1 MRTRLFT
8 AAPIRPERNVKARAI
23 LDTPERQNAALAL
36 QDIIINSPVPRHAVM
51 EISSRNVVEGTAR
64 APHRAMYKAM
74 SLTDDDIAKPFVGVC
89 HTGNEATPCNIHLPR
104 LAIKAKQGVA
114 DAGAT
119 PREFSTI
126 AVSDGIAM
134 GHEGMKSSL
143 VSREVIADSIE
154 LMVRAHQYDALV
166 GIAGC
171 DKSLPG
177 TMMAMARLNI
187 PSVFVY
193 GGTIMP
199 GVLADGRELTIVDVY
214 EAVGAY
220 DSGNIS
226 LEQLKDIEDTAC
238 PNAGSCGGMF
248 TANTMASISEAIGLA
263 LPGSASPP
271 AEDARREEMAYQTGA
286 ACARLLLESGTRPRD
301 ILTFE
306 AFENAIAMLN
316 AVGGSTNGILHLLAL
331 SREVGVNL
339 TYDDFE
345 RVRKRTP
352 HITDMKPGG
361 NYVMNS
367 LDRIG
372 GIPRVMAK
380 LLDAGLLNGDCIT
393 VTGRTISENLGSE
406 NTRVWLSQAP
416 GATSTGVASPAAAAS
431 PPTSPATPPTAT
443 ASTTFAASQDHPA
456 KKGAD
461 VPPDH
466 APGILRGVENPI
478 HRTGTALI
486 LKGTLAPDGAVIK
499 TAGVEM
505 SSFEGRARVFD
516 REEEAFEAVSQ
527 GKIVPGDVVV
537 IRYEGPK
544 GGPGMREML
553 ATTAALVGQGLGRQ
567 VAMVTD
573 GRFSGGTRGFMVG
586 HVAPEAY
593 VGGPIAL
600 VEDGDA
606 IRIDT
611 DSNSIDIVVPDREMD
626 ARRARW
632 QRPPPNYEDG
642 ALAKFASL
650 VGSASEG
657 AVTRPVLP

>member
-1 MRTRLFT
+1 M
-8 AAPIRPERNVKARAI
+8 K
-23 LDTPERQNAALAL
+23 
-36 QDIIINSPVPRHAVM
+36 
-51 EISSRNVVEGTAR
+51 ISSRNVVEGTAR

-74 SLTDDDIAKPFVGVC
+74 GLTNEDLSKSFVGVS
-89 HTGNEATPCNIHLPR
+89 HTGNEATPCNIHLPN
-104 LAIKAKQGVA
+104 LAKQAKQGVT
-114 DAGAT
+114 DGGAT

-143 VSREVIADSIE
+143 ISREIIADSIE

-177 TMMAMARLNI
+177 TMMGMIRLNI

-199 GVLADGRELTIVDVY
+199 GMLDGRELTVVDVY

-220 DSGNIS
+220 DAGKITAEELENI
-226 LEQLKDIEDTAC
+226 ENVAC
-238 PNAGSCGGMF
+238 PSAGSCGGMF

-271 AEDARREEMAYQTGA
+271 AEDERRDKIVYETGK
-286 ACARLLLESGTRPRD
+286 ACTKLLELGIRPLD
-301 ILTFE
+301 IVTFE
-306 AFENAIAMLN
+306 AFENSITMLN
-316 AVGGSTNGILHLLAL
+316 AVGGSTNGILHLLAMAN
-331 SREVGVNL
+331 EAGVNL

-345 RVRKRTP
+345 RIRKKTP
-352 HITDMKPGG
+352 HLADMKPGG

-367 LDRIG
+367 LDKIG
-372 GIPRVMAK
+372 GIPLIMKK
-380 LLDAGLLNGDCIT
+380 LLDKNLIHGDVIT
-393 VTGRTISENLGSE
+393 VTGKTIKENLDNLAIVEVTEQQIVRPVDQPIHEVG
-406 NTRVWLSQAP
+406 
-416 GATSTGVASPAAAAS
+416 
-431 PPTSPATPPTAT
+431 TA
-443 ASTTFAASQDHPA
+443 
-456 KKGAD
+456 
-461 VPPDH
+461 V
-466 APGILRGVENPI
+466 ILR
-478 HRTGTALI
+478 
-486 LKGTLAPDGAVIK
+486 GTLAPEGAVIK

-505 SSFEGRARVFD
+505 TEFTGIAKVYD
-516 REEEAFEAVSQ
+516 REEYAFESVA
-527 GKIVPGDVVV
+527 KGDVEEGDVMI

-553 ATTAALVGQGLGRQ
+553 STTAALVGQGLGKK

-586 HVAPEAY
+586 HVAPEAF

-600 VEDGDA
+600 VQNGDKISINLEDC
-606 IRIDT
+606 
-611 DSNSIDIVVPDREMD
+611 SINLHVSDEELENRKKQW
-626 ARRARW
+626 RR
-632 QRPPPNYEDG
+632 PEPNYSTG

-650 VGSASEG
+650 VGSAAKG
-657 AVTRPVLP
+657 AITKPAQY

>member
-1 MRTRLFT
+1 
-8 AAPIRPERNVKARAI
+8 
-23 LDTPERQNAALAL
+23 
-36 QDIIINSPVPRHAVM
+36 M
-51 EISSRNVVEGTAR
+51 EISSRNVVEGTSR

-74 SLTDDDIAKPFVGVC
+74 GLTDNDLAKPFVGVC
-89 HTGNEATPCNIHLPR
+89 HTGNEATPCNIHLPG
-104 LAIKAKQGVA
+104 LAQKAKDGVKA
-114 DAGAT
+114 NGAT

-199 GVLADGRELTIVDVY
+199 GMLDGKELTVVDVY
-214 EAVGAY
+214 EAVGSY
-220 DSGNIS
+220 DAGKIS
-226 LEQLKDIEDTAC
+226 LEELKNIENTAC

-248 TANTMASISEAIGLA
+248 TANTMASISEAIGIA

-271 AEDARREEMAYQTGA
+271 AEDDRREKIVYETGK
-286 ACARLLLESGTRPRD
+286 ACTELLAQNIKPRD

-306 AFENAIAMLN
+306 SFENAITMLN

-331 SREVGVNL
+331 ANEVGIKL

-345 RVRKRTP
+345 RIRKKTP
-352 HITDMKPGG
+352 HIADMKPGG
-361 NYVMNS
+361 GYVMNS
-367 LDRIG
+367 LDKIG
-372 GIPRVMAK
+372 GIPLIMKK
-380 LLDAGLLNGDCIT
+380 LLDNNLIHGNVLT
-393 VTGRTISENLGSE
+393 VTGKTIKENIRQYKIS
-406 NTRVWLSQAP
+406 S
-416 GATSTGVASPAAAAS
+416 TSDQQIVRE
-431 PPTSPATPPTAT
+431 
-443 ASTTFAASQDHPA
+443 
-456 KKGAD
+456 
-461 VPPDH
+461 
-466 APGILRGVENPI
+466 IENPL
-478 HRTGTALI
+478 HGVGTAVI

-505 SSFEGRARVFD
+505 TKFTGHARVFD
-516 REEEAFEAVSQ
+516 GEESAFDSVANGEI
-527 GKIVPGDVVV
+527 KEGDVIV

-553 ATTAALVGQGLGRQ
+553 ATTAAIVGQGLGKK
-567 VAMVTD
+567 VAMITD

-586 HVAPEAY
+586 HVAPEAF

-600 VEDGDA
+600 VKDGDK
-606 IRIDT
+606 ISINIED
-611 DSNSIDIVVPDREMD
+611 NSVNLHVSEEELK
-626 ARRARW
+626 
-632 QRPPPNYEDG
+632 QRSTEWRMPNPNYTSG
-642 ALAKFASL
+642 ALAKYAFL
-650 VGSASEG
+650 VGSAAQG
-657 AVTRPVLP
+657 AITDPNNADIDRK

>member
-1 MRTRLFT
+1 
-8 AAPIRPERNVKARAI
+8 
-23 LDTPERQNAALAL
+23 
-36 QDIIINSPVPRHAVM
+36 M

-64 APHRAMYKAM
+64 SPHRAMYKAM
-74 SLTDDDIAKPFVGVC
+74 GLNDDDLSKQFIGVC
-89 HTGNEATPCNIHLPR
+89 HTGNEATPCNIHLPQ
-104 LAIKAKQGVA
+104 LALEAKRGVS
-114 DAGAT
+114 DTGAT

-193 GGTIMP
+193 GGTIKP
-199 GVLADGRELTIVDVY
+199 GMLDGKELTVVDVY

-220 DSGNIS
+220 DAGKLS
-226 LEQLKDIEDTAC
+226 LEDLKNIENVAC

-271 AEDARREEMAYQTGA
+271 AEDDRRNTMVYDSGV
-286 ACARLLLESGTRPRD
+286 ACAKLLEMNIRPKE

-306 AFENAIAMLN
+306 AFENAIMMLN
-316 AVGGSTNGILHLLAL
+316 SVGGSTNGILHLLAL
-331 SREVGVNL
+331 ANEVNIDL

-345 RVRKRTP
+345 RIRKKTP
-352 HITDMKPGG
+352 HLADMKPGG
-361 NYVMNS
+361 NYVIES

-372 GIPRVMAK
+372 GIPFVLKK
-380 LLDAGLLNGDCIT
+380 LLEKGLLNENCIT
-393 VTGRTISENLGSE
+393 VTGKTIKENLNSITLPNAE
-406 NTRVWLSQAP
+406 QNIVRS
-416 GATSTGVASPAAAAS
+416 
-431 PPTSPATPPTAT
+431 
-443 ASTTFAASQDHPA
+443 
-456 KKGAD
+456 
-461 VPPDH
+461 
-466 APGILRGVENPI
+466 IENPI
-478 HRTGTALI
+478 HEVGTAVV
-486 LKGTLAPDGAVIK
+486 LKGTLAPEGAVIK

-505 SSFEGRARVFD
+505 TKFTGNAKVYD
-516 REEEAFEAVSQ
+516 REELAFDAVSK
-527 GKIVPGDVVV
+527 GGIDEGDVVV

-553 ATTAALVGQGLGRQ
+553 ATTAALVGQGLGKK

-600 VEDGDA
+600 VKNGDK
-606 IRIDT
+606 ITIDT
-611 DSNSIDIVVPDREMD
+611 ETNIIDLHVSSEELENRKKEWKKPE
-626 ARRARW
+626 
-632 QRPPPNYEDG
+632 PNYSSG
-642 ALAKFASL
+642 ALAKFATL
-650 VGSASEG
+650 VGSAANG
-657 AVTRPVLP
+657 AVTYANP

>member
-1 MRTRLFT
+1 
-8 AAPIRPERNVKARAI
+8 
-23 LDTPERQNAALAL
+23 
-36 QDIIINSPVPRHAVM
+36 M

-64 APHRAMYKAM
+64 SPHRAMYKAM
-74 SLTDDDIAKPFVGVC
+74 GLNDDDLSKQFIGVC
-89 HTGNEATPCNIHLPR
+89 HTGNEATPCNIHLPQ
-104 LAIKAKQGVA
+104 LALEAKRGVS
-114 DAGAT
+114 DTGAT

-143 VSREVIADSIE
+143 ISREVIADSIE

-193 GGTIMP
+193 GGTIKP
-199 GVLADGRELTIVDVY
+199 GMLDGKELTVVDVY

-220 DSGNIS
+220 DAGKLS
-226 LEQLKDIEDTAC
+226 LEDLKNIENVAC

-271 AEDARREEMAYQTGA
+271 AEDDRRNTMVYDSGV
-286 ACARLLLESGTRPRD
+286 ACAKLLEMGIRPRE

-306 AFENAIAMLN
+306 AFENAIMMLN
-316 AVGGSTNGILHLLAL
+316 SVGGSTNGILHLLAL
-331 SREVGVNL
+331 ANEVNIDL

-345 RVRKRTP
+345 RIRKKTP
-352 HITDMKPGG
+352 HLADMKPGG
-361 NYVMNS
+361 NYVMES

-372 GIPRVMAK
+372 GIPFVLKK
-380 LLDAGLLNGDCIT
+380 LLEKGLLNENCMT
-393 VTGRTISENLGSE
+393 VTGKTIKENLNSITLP
-406 NTRVWLSQAP
+406 NTEQNIVRS
-416 GATSTGVASPAAAAS
+416 
-431 PPTSPATPPTAT
+431 
-443 ASTTFAASQDHPA
+443 
-456 KKGAD
+456 
-461 VPPDH
+461 
-466 APGILRGVENPI
+466 IENPL
-478 HRTGTALI
+478 HEVGTAVVV
-486 LKGTLAPDGAVIK
+486 KGTLAPEGAVIK

-505 SSFEGRARVFD
+505 TKFTGNAKVYD
-516 REEEAFEAVSQ
+516 REELAFDAVSK
-527 GKIVPGDVVV
+527 GEIDEGDVVV

-553 ATTAALVGQGLGRQ
+553 ATTAALVGQGLGKK

-600 VEDGDA
+600 VKNGDKVT
-606 IRIDT
+606 IDT
-611 DSNSIDIVVPDREMD
+611 ETNIIDLHVSSEELENRKKEWNKPE
-626 ARRARW
+626 
-632 QRPPPNYEDG
+632 PNYSSG
-642 ALAKFASL
+642 ALAKFATL
-650 VGSASEG
+650 VGSAANG
-657 AVTRPVLP
+657 AVTYANP

>member
-1 MRTRLFT
+1 MT
-8 AAPIRPERNVKARAI
+8 
-23 LDTPERQNAALAL
+23 
-36 QDIIINSPVPRHAVM
+36 
-51 EISSRNVVEGTAR
+51 ISSRNVVEGTSR

-74 SLTDDDIAKPFVGVC
+74 GLTDDDISKSFVGVC
-89 HTGNEATPCNIHLPR
+89 HTGNEATPCNIHLPS
-104 LAIKAKQGVA
+104 LAQKAKQGVT
-114 DAGAT
+114 DGGAT

-143 VSREVIADSIE
+143 ISREVIADSIE
-154 LMVRAHQYDALV
+154 LMVRAHQYDAIV

-199 GVLADGRELTIVDVY
+199 GMLNGEELTIVDVY
-214 EAVGAY
+214 EAVGSY
-220 DSGNIS
+220 DAGKIS
-226 LEQLKDIEDTAC
+226 LEELKNIENVAC

-271 AEDARREEMAYQTGA
+271 AEDDRREKIVYDTGF
-286 ACARLLLESGTRPRD
+286 ACAKLLELGIKPRE

-306 AFENAIAMLN
+306 AFENAITMLN

-331 SREVGVNL
+331 SNEAGIKL

-345 RVRKRTP
+345 RIRKKTP
-352 HITDMKPGG
+352 HIADMKPGG
-361 NYVMNS
+361 SYVMNS
-367 LDRIG
+367 LDKIG
-372 GIPRVMAK
+372 GIPFVLKK
-380 LLDAGLLNGDCIT
+380 LFEKNLINPNVIT
-393 VTGRTISENLGSE
+393 VTGKTIKENIEQFSIP
-406 NTRVWLSQAP
+406 NIPDQQIVKSAD
-416 GATSTGVASPAAAAS
+416 
-431 PPTSPATPPTAT
+431 TPL
-443 ASTTFAASQDHPA
+443 H
-456 KKGAD
+456 D
-461 VPPDH
+461 V
-466 APGILRGVENPI
+466 
-478 HRTGTALI
+478 GTALI

-499 TAGVEM
+499 TAGVDMTE
-505 SSFEGRARVFD
+505 FTGTAKVFD
-516 REEEAFEAVSQ
+516 REELAFDAVSK
-527 GKIVPGDVVV
+527 GEIDEGSVVV

-553 ATTAALVGQGLGRQ
+553 ATTAALVGQGLGKK

-586 HVAPEAY
+586 HVAPEAF

-600 VEDGDA
+600 IKDGDE
-606 IRIDT
+606 ISINTND
-611 DSNSIDIVVPDREMD
+611 NSIHLHVSEDELKQRKEQWVRPD
-626 ARRARW
+626 
-632 QRPPPNYEDG
+632 PNYTSG
-642 ALAKFASL
+642 ALAKYASL
-650 VGSASEG
+650 VGSAAQG
-657 AVTRPVLP
+657 AITKPAEY

>member
-1 MRTRLFT
+1 MF
-8 AAPIRPERNVKARAI
+8 K
-23 LDTPERQNAALAL
+23 
-36 QDIIINSPVPRHAVM
+36 M

-74 SLTDDDIAKPFVGVC
+74 GLTDDDLSKPFVGVC
-89 HTGNEATPCNIHLPR
+89 HTGNEATPCNIHLPK
-104 LAIKAKQGVA
+104 LAQNAKNGVI
-114 DAGAT
+114 DGGAT

-199 GVLADGRELTIVDVY
+199 GILDGKELTVVDVY
-214 EAVGAY
+214 EAVGSY
-220 DSGNIS
+220 DAGKIS
-226 LEQLKDIEDTAC
+226 LEELKNIENTAC

-248 TANTMASISEAIGLA
+248 TANTMASISEAIGIA

-271 AEDARREEMAYQTGA
+271 AEDDRREKMVYDTGI
-286 ACARLLLESGTRPRD
+286 ACTELLTQNIKPRD

-306 AFENAIAMLN
+306 SFENAITMLN

-331 SREVGVNL
+331 ANEVGIKL

-345 RVRKRTP
+345 RIRKKTP
-352 HITDMKPGG
+352 HIADMKPGG
-361 NYVMNS
+361 GYVMNS
-367 LDRIG
+367 LDKIG
-372 GIPRVMAK
+372 GIPLVMKK
-380 LLDAGLLNGDCIT
+380 LLDNNLIHGNTLT
-393 VTGRTISENLGSE
+393 VTGKTIEENIK
-406 NTRVWLSQAP
+406 QYKI
-416 GATSTGVASPAAAAS
+416 
-431 PPTSPATPPTAT
+431 
-443 ASTTFAASQDHPA
+443 STTEQQI
-456 KKGAD
+456 
-461 VPPDH
+461 V
-466 APGILRGVENPI
+466 REVENPL
-478 HRTGTALI
+478 HGVGTAVI
-486 LKGTLAPDGAVIK
+486 LKGTLAPEGAVIK

-505 SSFEGRARVFD
+505 TKFTGKARVFD
-516 REEEAFEAVSQ
+516 SEESAFDSVANGE
-527 GKIVPGDVVV
+527 INEGDVLV

-553 ATTAALVGQGLGRQ
+553 ATTAALVGQGLGKK
-567 VAMVTD
+567 VAMITD

-586 HVAPEAY
+586 HVAPEAF

-600 VEDGDA
+600 VKDGDE
-606 IRIDT
+606 ISINIED
-611 DSNSIDIVVPDREMD
+611 NSVNLHVSEKELE
-626 ARRARW
+626 
-632 QRPPPNYEDG
+632 QRSKKWIMPKPNYKSG
-642 ALAKFASL
+642 ALAKYALL
-650 VGSASEG
+650 VGSAANG
-657 AVTRPVLP
+657 AITDPSNFLK

>member
-1 MRTRLFT
+1 
-8 AAPIRPERNVKARAI
+8 
-23 LDTPERQNAALAL
+23 
-36 QDIIINSPVPRHAVM
+36 M

-64 APHRAMYKAM
+64 SPHRAMYKAM
-74 SLTDDDIAKPFVGVC
+74 GLNDDDLSKQFIGVC
-89 HTGNEATPCNIHLPR
+89 HTGNEATPCNIHLPQ
-104 LAIKAKQGVA
+104 LALEAKRGVS
-114 DAGAT
+114 DTGAT

-193 GGTIMP
+193 GGTIKP
-199 GVLADGRELTIVDVY
+199 GMLDGKELTVVDVY

-220 DSGNIS
+220 DAGKLS
-226 LEQLKDIEDTAC
+226 LEDLKNIENVAC

-271 AEDARREEMAYQTGA
+271 AEDDRRNTMVYDSGV
-286 ACARLLLESGTRPRD
+286 ACAKLLEMNIRPKE

-306 AFENAIAMLN
+306 AFENAIMMLN
-316 AVGGSTNGILHLLAL
+316 SVGGSTNGILHLLAL
-331 SREVGVNL
+331 ANEVNVEL

-345 RVRKRTP
+345 RIRKKTP
-352 HITDMKPGG
+352 HLADMKPGG
-361 NYVMNS
+361 NYVMES

-372 GIPRVMAK
+372 GIPFVLKK
-380 LLDAGLLNGDCIT
+380 LLEKGLLNENCIT
-393 VTGRTISENLGSE
+393 VTGKTIKENLNSITLP
-406 NTRVWLSQAP
+406 NTEQSIVRS
-416 GATSTGVASPAAAAS
+416 
-431 PPTSPATPPTAT
+431 
-443 ASTTFAASQDHPA
+443 
-456 KKGAD
+456 
-461 VPPDH
+461 
-466 APGILRGVENPI
+466 IENPI
-478 HRTGTALI
+478 HEVGTAVV
-486 LKGTLAPDGAVIK
+486 LKGTLAPEGAVIK

-505 SSFEGRARVFD
+505 TKFTGNAKVYD
-516 REEEAFEAVSQ
+516 REELAFDAVSK
-527 GKIVPGDVVV
+527 GEIDEGDVVV

-553 ATTAALVGQGLGRQ
+553 ATTAALVGQGLGKK

-586 HVAPEAY
+586 HVSPEAY
-593 VGGPIAL
+593 VGGPIAF
-600 VEDGDA
+600 VKNGDK
-606 IRIDT
+606 ITIDT
-611 DSNSIDIVVPDREMD
+611 ETNIIDLHVSSEELENRKKEWKKPN
-626 ARRARW
+626 
-632 QRPPPNYEDG
+632 PNYSTG
-642 ALAKFASL
+642 ALAKFATL
-650 VGSASEG
+650 VGSAANG
-657 AVTRPVLP
+657 AVTYANP

>member
-1 MRTRLFT
+1 
-8 AAPIRPERNVKARAI
+8 
-23 LDTPERQNAALAL
+23 
-36 QDIIINSPVPRHAVM
+36 M

-74 SLTDDDIAKPFVGVC
+74 GLNDDDLSKPFIGVC
-89 HTGNEATPCNIHLPR
+89 HTGNEATPCNIHLPK
-104 LAIKAKQGVA
+104 LALKAKEGVL
-114 DAGAT
+114 DGGAT

-126 AVSDGIAM
+126 AISDGIAM

-177 TMMAMARLNI
+177 TMMAMARLNL

-199 GVLADGRELTIVDVY
+199 GMLDGRELTVVDVY
-214 EAVGAY
+214 EAVGQY
-220 DSGNIS
+220 DTGQIS
-226 LEQLKDIEDTAC
+226 LEELKNIENTAC
-238 PNAGSCGGMF
+238 PGAGSCGGMF

-271 AEDARREEMAYQTGA
+271 AEDDRREKIVYDTGK
-286 ACARLLLESGTRPRD
+286 ACVKLLEQNIRPRD

-316 AVGGSTNGILHLLAL
+316 VVGGSTNGILHLLAL
-331 SREVGVNL
+331 ANEVGITL

-345 RVRKRTP
+345 RVRKKTP
-352 HITDMKPGG
+352 HLADMKPGG

-367 LDRIG
+367 LDKIG
-372 GIPRVMAK
+372 GIPFILKK
-380 LLDAGLLNGDCIT
+380 LLNKNLIHENTLT
-393 VTGRTISENLGSE
+393 VTGKSIKENIDSITI
-406 NTRVWLSQAP
+406 
-416 GATSTGVASPAAAAS
+416 
-431 PPTSPATPPTAT
+431 
-443 ASTTFAASQDHPA
+443 
-456 KKGAD
+456 
-461 VPPDH
+461 PD
-466 APGILRGVENPI
+466 ISDQKIVKSVEAPI
-478 HRTGTALI
+478 HSVGTAVI

-499 TAGVEM
+499 TSGIEITEFTGKAKI
-505 SSFEGRARVFD
+505 FD
-516 REEEAFEAVSQ
+516 REEDAFDATAKGE
-527 GKIVPGDVVV
+527 IEEGDVLV

-553 ATTAALVGQGLGRQ
+553 ATTAALIGQGLGKK

-573 GRFSGGTRGFMVG
+573 GRFSGGTRGFMIG
-586 HVAPEAY
+586 HVAPEAF

-600 VEDGDA
+600 VKNGDE
-606 IRIDT
+606 ISINT
-611 DSNSIDIVVPDREMD
+611 ETNSINLHVSKEELDS
-626 ARRARW
+626 RRKEWKA
-632 QRPPPNYEDG
+632 PKPNYTSG
-642 ALAKFASL
+642 ALAKYASL
-650 VGSASEG
+650 VGSAVEG
-657 AVTRPVLP
+657 AITKPI

>member
-1 MRTRLFT
+1 MF
-8 AAPIRPERNVKARAI
+8 K
-23 LDTPERQNAALAL
+23 
-36 QDIIINSPVPRHAVM
+36 M

-74 SLTDDDIAKPFVGVC
+74 GLTDDDLSKPFVGVC
-89 HTGNEATPCNIHLPR
+89 HTGNEATPCNIHLPG
-104 LAIKAKQGVA
+104 LAQKAKDGVK

-199 GVLADGRELTIVDVY
+199 GMLDGKELTVVDVY
-214 EAVGAY
+214 EAVGSY
-220 DSGNIS
+220 DAGKIS
-226 LEQLKDIEDTAC
+226 LEELKNLENTAC

-248 TANTMASISEAIGLA
+248 TANTMASISEAIGIA

-271 AEDARREEMAYQTGA
+271 AEDDRREKIVYETGK
-286 ACARLLLESGTRPRD
+286 ACTQLLAQNIKPRD

-306 AFENAIAMLN
+306 SFENAITMLN

-331 SREVGVNL
+331 ANEVGIKL
-339 TYDDFE
+339 SYDDFE
-345 RVRKRTP
+345 RIRKKTP
-352 HITDMKPGG
+352 HIADMKPGG
-361 NYVMNS
+361 GYVMNS
-367 LDRIG
+367 LDKIG
-372 GIPRVMAK
+372 GIPLIMKK
-380 LLDAGLLNGDCIT
+380 LLDNNLIHGNVLT
-393 VTGRTISENLGSE
+393 VTGKTIEENIRQYKVS
-406 NTRVWLSQAP
+406 S
-416 GATSTGVASPAAAAS
+416 TSDQQIVRE
-431 PPTSPATPPTAT
+431 
-443 ASTTFAASQDHPA
+443 
-456 KKGAD
+456 
-461 VPPDH
+461 
-466 APGILRGVENPI
+466 IENPL
-478 HRTGTALI
+478 HGVGTAVI
-486 LKGTLAPDGAVIK
+486 LKGTLAPEGAVIK

-505 SSFEGRARVFD
+505 TKFTGKARVFD
-516 REEEAFEAVSQ
+516 SEESAFDSVAKGE
-527 GKIVPGDVVV
+527 INEGDVLV

-553 ATTAALVGQGLGRQ
+553 ATTAAIVGQGLGKK
-567 VAMVTD
+567 VAMITD

-586 HVAPEAY
+586 HVAPEAF

-600 VEDGDA
+600 VKDGDE
-606 IRIDT
+606 ISINIED
-611 DSNSIDIVVPDREMD
+611 NSVNLHVSEEELK
-626 ARRARW
+626 
-632 QRPPPNYEDG
+632 QRSTEWRMPKPNYTSG
-642 ALAKFASL
+642 ALAKYAFL
-650 VGSASEG
+650 VGSAAQG
-657 AVTRPVLP
+657 AITDPNNVDIDRK

>member
-1 MRTRLFT
+1 
-8 AAPIRPERNVKARAI
+8 
-23 LDTPERQNAALAL
+23 
-36 QDIIINSPVPRHAVM
+36 M

-64 APHRAMYKAM
+64 SPHRAMYKAM
-74 SLTDDDIAKPFVGVC
+74 GLNDDDLSKQFIGVC
-89 HTGNEATPCNIHLPR
+89 HTGNEATPCNIHLPQ
-104 LAIKAKQGVA
+104 LALEAKRGVS
-114 DAGAT
+114 DTGAT

-193 GGTIMP
+193 GGTIKP
-199 GVLADGRELTIVDVY
+199 GMLDGKELTVVDVY

-220 DSGNIS
+220 DAGKLS
-226 LEQLKDIEDTAC
+226 LEDLKNIENVAC

-271 AEDARREEMAYQTGA
+271 AEDDRRNTMVYDSGV
-286 ACARLLLESGTRPRD
+286 ACAKLLEMNIRPKE

-306 AFENAIAMLN
+306 AFENAIMMLN
-316 AVGGSTNGILHLLAL
+316 SVGGSTNGILHLLAL
-331 SREVGVNL
+331 ANEVNIDL

-345 RVRKRTP
+345 RIRKKTP
-352 HITDMKPGG
+352 HLADMKPGG
-361 NYVMNS
+361 NYVMES

-372 GIPRVMAK
+372 GIPFVLKK
-380 LLDAGLLNGDCIT
+380 LLEKGLLNENCIT
-393 VTGRTISENLGSE
+393 VTGKTIKENLNSITLPNAE
-406 NTRVWLSQAP
+406 QNIVRS
-416 GATSTGVASPAAAAS
+416 
-431 PPTSPATPPTAT
+431 
-443 ASTTFAASQDHPA
+443 
-456 KKGAD
+456 
-461 VPPDH
+461 
-466 APGILRGVENPI
+466 IENPI
-478 HRTGTALI
+478 HEVGTAVV
-486 LKGTLAPDGAVIK
+486 LKGTLAPEGAVIK

-505 SSFEGRARVFD
+505 TKFTGNAKVYD
-516 REEEAFEAVSQ
+516 REELAFDAVSK
-527 GKIVPGDVVV
+527 GGIDEGDVVV

-553 ATTAALVGQGLGRQ
+553 ATTAALVGQGLGKK

-600 VEDGDA
+600 VKNGDK
-606 IRIDT
+606 ITIDT
-611 DSNSIDIVVPDREMD
+611 ETNIIDLHISSEELENRKKEWKKPE
-626 ARRARW
+626 
-632 QRPPPNYEDG
+632 PNYSSG
-642 ALAKFASL
+642 ALAKFATL
-650 VGSASEG
+650 VGSAANG
-657 AVTRPVLP
+657 AVTYANP

>member
-1 MRTRLFT
+1 MT
-8 AAPIRPERNVKARAI
+8 
-23 LDTPERQNAALAL
+23 
-36 QDIIINSPVPRHAVM
+36 
-51 EISSRNVVEGTAR
+51 ISSRNVVEGTAR

-74 SLTDDDIAKPFVGVC
+74 GLTDDDLSKSFIGVC
-89 HTGNEATPCNIHLPR
+89 HTGNEATPCNIHLPE
-104 LAIKAKQGVA
+104 LAQKAKEGVS
-114 DAGAT
+114 DGNAT

-199 GVLADGRELTIVDVY
+199 GMLDGKELTVVDVY
-214 EAVGAY
+214 EAVGSY
-220 DSGNIS
+220 DTGKIS
-226 LEQLKDIEDTAC
+226 LEELKNIENVAC

-271 AEDARREEMAYQTGA
+271 AEDDRRGKIVYDTGL
-286 ACARLLLESGTRPRD
+286 ACAKLLELGIKPRE
-301 ILTFE
+301 ILSFE
-306 AFENAIAMLN
+306 AFENAITMLN

-331 SREVGVNL
+331 SHEAGIKL
-339 TYDDFE
+339 SYDDFE
-345 RVRKRTP
+345 RIRKKTP
-352 HITDMKPGG
+352 HLADMKPGG
-361 NYVMNS
+361 SYVMNS
-367 LDRIG
+367 LDKIG
-372 GIPRVMAK
+372 GIPFVLKK
-380 LLDAGLLNGDCIT
+380 LLDQNLIHGDVIT
-393 VTGRTISENLGSE
+393 VTGKTIQENINEFSMPD
-406 NTRVWLSQAP
+406 AP
-416 GATSTGVASPAAAAS
+416 EQQIVKST
-431 PPTSPATPPTAT
+431 
-443 ASTTFAASQDHPA
+443 
-456 KKGAD
+456 
-461 VPPDH
+461 
-466 APGILRGVENPI
+466 ENPI
-478 HRTGTALI
+478 HNVGTAVI

-505 SSFEGRARVFD
+505 TEFTGTAKVFD
-516 REEEAFEAVSQ
+516 REELAFDAVAK
-527 GKIVPGDVVV
+527 GEIDEGDVVV

-553 ATTAALVGQGLGRQ
+553 ATTAALVGQGLGKK

-586 HVAPEAY
+586 HVAPEAF

-600 VEDGDA
+600 INNGDK
-606 IRIDT
+606 ISIST
-611 DSNSIDIVVPDREMD
+611 DNNSIDLHVSEDELQ
-626 ARRARW
+626 RRKQEW
-632 QRPPPNYEDG
+632 KKPTPNYTSG
-642 ALAKFASL
+642 ALAKYASL
-650 VGSASEG
+650 VGSAAKG
-657 AVTRPVLP
+657 AITTPANY

>member
-1 MRTRLFT
+1 
-8 AAPIRPERNVKARAI
+8 
-23 LDTPERQNAALAL
+23 
-36 QDIIINSPVPRHAVM
+36 M

-74 SLTDDDIAKPFVGVC
+74 GLTDSDLDKPFVGVC
-89 HTGNEATPCNIHLPR
+89 HTGNEATPCNIHLPQ
-104 LAIKAKQGVA
+104 LAIKAKEGVI
-114 DAGAT
+114 DGGAT

-177 TMMAMARLNI
+177 TMMAMARLNL

-199 GVLADGRELTIVDVY
+199 GILNGKELTVVDVY

-220 DSGNIS
+220 DAGNLS
-226 LEQLKDIEDTAC
+226 LEGLKNIENTAC
-238 PNAGSCGGMF
+238 PSAGSCGGMF

-271 AEDARREEMAYQTGA
+271 AEDDRREKMVYETGK
-286 ACARLLLESGTRPRD
+286 ACVNLLEQNIKPSE

-306 AFENAIAMLN
+306 AFENAITMLN

-331 SREVGVNL
+331 SNEVGIKL

-345 RVRKRTP
+345 RVRKKTP
-352 HITDMKPGG
+352 HLADMKPGG

-367 LDRIG
+367 LDKIG
-372 GIPRVMAK
+372 GIPFVLKK
-380 LLDAGLLNGDCIT
+380 LSDKGLIHENCMT
-393 VTGRTISENLGSE
+393 VTGKTIGENL
-406 NTRVWLSQAP
+406 
-416 GATSTGVASPAAAAS
+416 TSMNIPEPEQQIVRSV
-431 PPTSPATPPTAT
+431 
-443 ASTTFAASQDHPA
+443 D
-456 KKGAD
+456 
-461 VPPDH
+461 
-466 APGILRGVENPI
+466 NPI
-478 HRTGTALI
+478 HSVGTAMI
-486 LKGTLAPDGAVIK
+486 LKGSLAPDGAVIK
-499 TAGVEM
+499 IAGVEM
-505 SSFEGRARVFD
+505 TKFTGKARVFE
-516 REEEAFEAVSQ
+516 REEYAFDAVSRGEIDEGQ
-527 GKIVPGDVVV
+527 VIV

-553 ATTAALVGQGLGRQ
+553 ATTAALVGQGLGKK

-573 GRFSGGTRGFMVG
+573 GRFSGGTRGLMVG
-586 HVAPEAY
+586 HVAPEAF

-600 VEDGDA
+600 VKNDDE
-606 IRIDT
+606 ITIDT
-611 DSNSIDIVVPDREMD
+611 ETNVVDLHVSPEELEK
-626 ARRARW
+626 RRKEW
-632 QRPPPNYEDG
+632 SPPKPNYLSG
-642 ALAKFASL
+642 ALAKYASL
-650 VGSASEG
+650 VGSAAQG
-657 AVTRPVLP
+657 AITTPK

>member
-1 MRTRLFT
+1 
-8 AAPIRPERNVKARAI
+8 
-23 LDTPERQNAALAL
+23 
-36 QDIIINSPVPRHAVM
+36 M

-64 APHRAMYKAM
+64 SPHRAMYKAM
-74 SLTDDDIAKPFVGVC
+74 GLNDDDLSKQFIGVC
-89 HTGNEATPCNIHLPR
+89 HTGNEATPCNIHLPQ
-104 LAIKAKQGVA
+104 LALEAKRGVS
-114 DAGAT
+114 DTGAT

-143 VSREVIADSIE
+143 VSREIIADSIE
-154 LMVRAHQYDALV
+154 VMVRAHQYDALV

-193 GGTIMP
+193 GGTIKP
-199 GVLADGRELTIVDVY
+199 GMLDGKELTVVDVY

-220 DSGNIS
+220 DAGKLS
-226 LEQLKDIEDTAC
+226 LEDLKNIENVAC

-271 AEDARREEMAYQTGA
+271 AEDSRRNNVVYDTGV
-286 ACARLLLESGTRPRD
+286 ACAKLLEMNIRPKE

-306 AFENAIAMLN
+306 AFENAIMMLN
-316 AVGGSTNGILHLLAL
+316 SVGGSTNGILHLLAL
-331 SREVGVNL
+331 ANEVNIDL

-345 RVRKRTP
+345 RIRKKTP
-352 HITDMKPGG
+352 HLADMKPGG
-361 NYVMNS
+361 NYVMES

-372 GIPRVMAK
+372 GIPFVLKK
-380 LLDAGLLNGDCIT
+380 LLDKGLLNEDCIT
-393 VTGRTISENLGSE
+393 VTGKTIKENLNSFKFPSAEQNIVRTI
-406 NTRVWLSQAP
+406 
-416 GATSTGVASPAAAAS
+416 
-431 PPTSPATPPTAT
+431 
-443 ASTTFAASQDHPA
+443 
-456 KKGAD
+456 
-461 VPPDH
+461 
-466 APGILRGVENPI
+466 ENPI
-478 HRTGTALI
+478 HEVGTAVI
-486 LKGTLAPDGAVIK
+486 LKGTLAPEGAVIK

-505 SSFEGRARVFD
+505 TKFTGNAKVFD
-516 REEEAFEAVSQ
+516 REELAFDSVSK
-527 GKIVPGDVVV
+527 GEIDEGDVVV

-553 ATTAALVGQGLGRQ
+553 ATTAALVGQGLGKK

-600 VEDGDA
+600 VKNGDK
-606 IRIDT
+606 ITIDT
-611 DSNSIDIVVPDREMD
+611 ETNIIDLHVSNEELESRKKDWKKPE
-626 ARRARW
+626 A
-632 QRPPPNYEDG
+632 NYTTG
-642 ALAKFASL
+642 ALAKFATL
-650 VGSASEG
+650 VGSAANG
-657 AVTRPVLP
+657 AVTYANP